1 MNKNLKT
8 TTLYGIILL
17 TVVIVIWQAANI
29 LFYLLI
35 SCGIGVLGNKIAG
48 KIEAVKIKKKSL
60 PRWFI
65 AIGIIAF
72 FYFIIIAIA
81 SLLIPMITNEIER
94 LSDIDFQ
101 LVLNN
106 LQEPLTHLENSIKKF
121 TGQEDFSVKS
131 YASNKLTT
139 ILDITTVS
147 YWINGIASITGNL
160 LIALF
165 SISFMSF
172 FFIKDGV
179 VIYNT
184 LLSYL
189 SEKSKSS
196 VKKIIHNSMNQLS
209 RYFVGVIIETFFV
222 FLLSGLGLW
231 LVGVEEF
238 IIIALF
244 VGFLNIIPYV
254 GPLISMALASLIIIS
269 SSYDLPFYAELLPLL
284 YKSIGVL
291 IIVQMID
298 AFFLQP
304 YIYSSSVN
312 AHPLEIFLIIL
323 LTGNIA
329 GISAMMFAIPA
340 YTILRIIAK
349 EYFKTPEAANPQ

>member
-1 MNKNLKT
+1 MSKNLKT
-8 TTLYGIILL
+8 TILYGILIL
-17 TVVIVIWQAANI
+17 TVVFVIWQATSI

-48 KIEAVKIKKKSL
+48 HIEKIKIKKKSA
-60 PRWFI
+60 PRWTI
-65 AIGIIAF
+65 AIGIICML
-72 FYFIIIAIA
+72 YFIILAVA
-81 SLLIPMITNEIER
+81 SLLIPIISHEIDL
-94 LSDIDFQ
+94 LSQIDYQ
-101 LVLNN
+101 MVLDN
-106 LQEPLTHLENSIKKF
+106 LQEPLTQMEPSIRKF
-121 TGQEDFSVKS
+121 TGQNDFSMKN
-131 YASNKLTT
+131 YASEKLSSV
-139 ILDITTVS
+139 IDASTVS
-147 YWINGIASITGNL
+147 YWINGLASLTGNL
-160 LIALF
+160 LIAIF

-179 VIYNT
+179 IIYNT

-189 SEKSKSS
+189 SEKSRAS
-196 VKKIIHNSMNQLS
+196 VKKVIDNSLNQLS
-209 RYFVGVIIETFFV
+209 RYFIGVLIEVFFV
-222 FLLSGLGLW
+222 FLLTAAGLW
-231 LVGVEEF
+231 IIGVEEF

-244 VGFLNIIPYV
+244 AAFLNIIPYV
-254 GPLISMALASLIIIS
+254 GPLSAMAIASVVIIS

-284 YKSIGVL
+284 YKSLGVM

-329 GISAMMFAIPA
+329 GVSAMMFAIPA

-349 EYFKTPEAANPQ
+349 EFIKRPEIISE